1 MVFGPLP
8 SQRSLY
14 LSAQEADVPVRKT
27 SRLKKA
33 QMQAIVHNLAAPV
46 LSLTILLIW
55 QFGVGAFGLSE
66 FVLPTPWQIIH
77 RIAVDPQLLLA
88 NAGVTLAEVLAGF
101 SLAAVS
107 GVATALAIFY
117 STLFERAVYPI
128 LVALQTIPK
137 IALAPLLVL
146 YLGYGFAPKCF
157 LALLLAYFP
166 VVMSTVVGLQAL
178 DKAMVNL
185 ARSMGAAEWQIFL
198 KIRLPAALPNLFSGL
213 KVAISLAVIGAV
225 IGEYV
230 AASAGLGYMQLQ
242 ASSQFDTTLSFA
254 AMVLIALI
262 GVVLF
267 LAIEAVERK
276 VVFKREASK

>member
-1 MVFGPLP
+1 
-8 SQRSLY
+8 
-14 LSAQEADVPVRKT
+14 
-27 SRLKKA
+27 
-33 QMQAIVHNLAAPV
+33 MQAIVHNLAAPV

-276 VVFKREASK
+276 VVFKREAAK

>member
-1 MVFGPLP
+1 MVFGPLT
-8 SQRSLY
+8 
-14 LSAQEADVPVRKT
+14 AQEADVRVKKT
-27 SRLKKA
+27 SRQKKA
-33 QMQAIVHNLAAPV
+33 HLKAVTYNLAAPV
-46 LSLTILLIW
+46 LSITILLVW
-55 QFGVGAFGLSE
+55 QFGVGLFGLSE

-77 RIAVDPQLLLA
+77 RIAVDPKLILSNTA
-88 NAGVTLAEVLAGF
+88 ITLSEVLAGF
-101 SLAAVS
+101 LLAAIG
-107 GVATALAIFY
+107 GVITALAIFY
-117 STLFERAVYPI
+117 FTLFEKAVYPI

-137 IALAPLLVL
+137 VALAPLLVL

-157 LALLLAYFP
+157 LAFLLAYFP

-178 DKAMVNL
+178 DKSMVNL
-185 ARSMGAAEWQIFL
+185 ARSMGAVEWQIFF

-230 AASAGLGYMQLQ
+230 AAASGLGYLQLQ

-254 AMVLIALI
+254 SMVVIALI

-267 LAIEAVERK
+267 LMIETVERK
-276 VVFKREASK
+276 VVFKREVAK